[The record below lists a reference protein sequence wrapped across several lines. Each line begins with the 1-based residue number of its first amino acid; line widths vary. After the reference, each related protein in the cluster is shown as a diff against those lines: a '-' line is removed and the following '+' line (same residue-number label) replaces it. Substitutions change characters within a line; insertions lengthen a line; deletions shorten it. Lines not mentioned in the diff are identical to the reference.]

1 MDVDAAVRNVAARH
15 GGRSQRARAAKHIHD
30 RGSSV
35 LAERLVEL
43 WSWGLISAV
52 LLQWLADAA
61 VCDGLQ
67 HNDLVK
73 LANLGAKG
81 MHPGIC
87 FQIIVKRTPQEKKK
101 IYEARQCS
109 TRLDQVSWEVGQH
122 LEGNGH
128 SCILLTSWMCRCNS
142 TLQGSANL
150 HAE

>member
-15 GGRSQRARAAKHIHD
+15 GGRAQRTRAAKHMHD

-67 HNDLVK
+67 HDDLVK
-73 LANLGAKG
+73 LANLGSKG

-87 FQIIVKRTPQEKKK
+87 FKIILVSYIKIQVKIIE
-101 IYEARQCS
+101 
-109 TRLDQVSWEVGQH
+109 
-122 LEGNGH
+122 
-128 SCILLTSWMCRCNS
+128 
-142 TLQGSANL
+142 
-150 HAE
+150 